1 MRVILFLLFVAPA
14 ALFGQQRPVNISGS
28 WQADMLEGPQAI
40 VVTGDSTVSFGE
52 ETVRIRIFADTIFV
66 QFGDEWVGYNFE
78 LQGDALTLSGGDLMD
93 PVTLRRVGPPS
104 SGAATPESS
113 DASSRGAE
121 S

>member
-1 MRVILFLLFVAPA
+1 MRVFLFLLIVVPGV
-14 ALFGQQRPVNISGS
+14 LFGQQTPADLSGS

-52 ETVRIRIFADTIFV
+52 ETVRIRISADTIFV

-104 SGAATPESS
+104 PGETTTP
-113 DASSRGAE
+113 RGIGRFKQK
-121 S
+121 

>member
-1 MRVILFLLFVAPA
+1 MRVILFVLFVVPS
-14 ALFGQQRPVNISGS
+14 ALFGQQRSANLSGS

-52 ETVRIRIFADTIFV
+52 ETVRIRISADTIFV

-93 PVTLRRVGPPS
+93 PVTLTRVVPPS
-104 SGAATPESS
+104 PGNSTTR
-113 DASSRGAE
+113 DTIRFRRR
-121 S
+121 

>member
-1 MRVILFLLFVAPA
+1 MRVFLFVLIVVPS
-14 ALFGQQRPVNISGS
+14 ALFGQRTPASLSGA

-52 ETVRIRIFADTIFV
+52 ETVRIRISADTIFV

-93 PVTLRRVGPPS
+93 PVTLRRVVSPS
-104 SGAATPESS
+104 PGNSTPSGT
-113 DASSRGAE
+113 RRIRRR
-121 S
+121 

>member
-1 MRVILFLLFVAPA
+1 MRVFLFVFIVVPS
-14 ALFGQQRPVNISGS
+14 ALFGQQTPANLSGS

-52 ETVRIRIFADTIFV
+52 ETVRIRISADTIFV

-93 PVTLRRVGPPS
+93 PVTLRRAVSPS
-104 SGAATPESS
+104 PGNSTPRST
-113 DASSRGAE
+113 RRIRRR
-121 S
+121 